1 MPDFTTLE
9 LLATTDSSLS
19 AELGLESMTYQADAI
34 TNIMTDYDSESH
46 SYEWRSATNDRLD
59 TLQGRTNSAIA
70 IAKTVEPSQITG
82 LTLTDKKKA
91 FYPVGAPLIM
101 VSGGNIVNEVCG
113 DAKIRF
119 ISSDGIKYCV
129 PRAVFWNR
137 VDNKPDLF
145 ANDDQ
150 EGPGPYGGG
159 WNAAPFRGYFRKAG
173 TKKWFSKWKAKKID
187 KWKSWIEPDVPA
199 NGAWVYHRGDDPE
212 WVWTPTSRSS
222 ADRRIGA
229 QYRQEE
235 APGTD
240 TPSGPWSQ
248 YRIGPSE
255 FQSLEGSWEVAYE
268 TSELT
273 GLLSNFGIP
282 ENPALTHSQT
292 VVIALNNK
300 FMEMANQLVNMQIE
314 GVYSYK
320 RIKQSILKS
329 EQITPAGLGAQK
341 TTMLLE
347 ETSTATGAAGTTT
360 TGGGGRGSY

>member
-119 ISSDGIKYCV
+119 ISKDDIVYCV
-129 PRAVFWNR
+129 PRDVFWNR
-137 VDNKPDLF
+137 VGAHPRQFK
-145 ANDDQ
+145 DDQ
-150 EGPGPYGGG
+150 QGRAAGDRH
-159 WNAAPFRGYFRKAG
+159 WNGAPFPGYFRKAG
-173 TKKWFSKWKAKKID
+173 TRKWDSQERSKNIDNWKAPGDSETKI
-187 KWKSWIEPDVPA
+187 W
-199 NGAWVYHRGDDPE
+199 
-212 WVWTPTSRSS
+212 RS
-222 ADRRIGA
+222 
-229 QYRQEE
+229 
-235 APGTD
+235 
-240 TPSGPWSQ
+240 
-248 YRIGPSE
+248 YRIDVLK
-255 FQSLEGSWEVAYE
+255 FKSLEGSWEVAYE

-329 EQITPAGLGAQK
+329 EQITPRGLGAQE

-347 ETSTATGAAGTTT
+347 ETSPTTGAAAGTTT
-360 TGGGGRGSY
+360 GTGGMGSY